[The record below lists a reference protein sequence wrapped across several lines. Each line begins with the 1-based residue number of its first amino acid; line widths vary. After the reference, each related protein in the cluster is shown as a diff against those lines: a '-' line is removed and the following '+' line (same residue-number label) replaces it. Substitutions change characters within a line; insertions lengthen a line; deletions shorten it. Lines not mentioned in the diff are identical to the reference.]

1 MLQVGH
7 TALQRTQTLA
17 RLSQADLGIG
27 ELAGGLGIVTAHAIE
42 LVVGFGNLETQIACL
57 RTGLVARTGELVNS
71 RTRSTNGL
79 GGLLAALG
87 DAYALDLGIAGALL
101 QAADLGEQRAAL
113 ALKTS
118 NLAGGI
124 ALGGTRLLDGRI
136 GLDDLIRHMLKH
148 GSQIRLQAL
157 QLTNTTFALQSTRS
171 LAGIESH
178 AHQAATAHAGAIG
191 RHVGHTVND
200 WCRQR
205 GSQVIDHVI
214 AAEQGLDNR
223 TITGAHG
230 QAIDQTRTGSALG
243 SSRAAHAARHQ
254 QRLARSLLLVQCRT
268 TGTLKRG
275 GVIKQQGIDIAGKQL
290 LDQALKLTRGLE
302 HISQATRDIIAQC
315 AHQTAHQRRA
325 VGHAGIEILLARELR
340 TNLGQFI
347 ARLTLAITQVLQR
360 RTGDLGGLASIN
372 LGLAGL
378 IERTVKFLSA
388 VATALERGRDLLEL
402 LVDLLQARGVHVV
415 LDLGV
420 AQRVLH
426 LGEFERGVIGHT
438 LHIALLARELRNLIV
453 ERHATLVELG
463 GGRSGG
469 VNVVLGLHVRTGH
482 LLKLGTRILELLDH
496 ATTLMLGARDLAAHV
511 GQARHH
517 VVALFLE

>member
-1 MLQVGH
+1 M
-7 TALQRTQTLA
+7 
-17 RLSQADLGIG
+17 
-27 ELAGGLGIVTAHAIE
+27 
-42 LVVGFGNLETQIACL
+42 
-57 RTGLVARTGELVNS
+57 
-71 RTRSTNGL
+71 
-79 GGLLAALG
+79 
-87 DAYALDLGIAGALL
+87 
-101 QAADLGEQRAAL
+101 
-113 ALKTS
+113 
-118 NLAGGI
+118 
-124 ALGGTRLLDGRI
+124 
-136 GLDDLIRHMLKH
+136 
-148 GSQIRLQAL
+148 
-157 QLTNTTFALQSTRS
+157 
-171 LAGIESH
+171 
-178 AHQAATAHAGAIG
+178 
-191 RHVGHTVND
+191 
-200 WCRQR
+200 
-205 GSQVIDHVI
+205 
-214 AAEQGLDNR
+214 
-223 TITGAHG
+223 
-230 QAIDQTRTGSALG
+230 
-243 SSRAAHAARHQ
+243 
-254 QRLARSLLLVQCRT
+254 
-268 TGTLKRG
+268 
-275 GVIKQQGIDIAGKQL
+275 
-290 LDQALKLTRGLE
+290 
-302 HISQATRDIIAQC
+302 
-315 AHQTAHQRRA
+315 
-325 VGHAGIEILLARELR
+325 ARELR

-426 LGEFERGVIGHT
+426 LGEPERGVIGHT

-482 LLKLGTRILELLDH
+482 LPKLGTRILELLDH

>member
-1 MLQVGH
+1 M
-7 TALQRTQTLA
+7 
-17 RLSQADLGIG
+17 
-27 ELAGGLGIVTAHAIE
+27 
-42 LVVGFGNLETQIACL
+42 
-57 RTGLVARTGELVNS
+57 
-71 RTRSTNGL
+71 
-79 GGLLAALG
+79 
-87 DAYALDLGIAGALL
+87 L

-113 ALKTS
+113 ALKTGD
-118 NLAGGI
+118 LAGGI
-124 ALGGTRLLDGRI
+124 ALSGTRLLDGRI

-148 GSQIRLQAL
+148 GSQIGLQAL
-157 QLTNTTFALQSTRS
+157 QLANATLALQGTRS

-191 RHVGHTVND
+191 RHIGHTVND

-223 TITGAHG
+223 AIPGTHG
-230 QAIDQTRTGSALG
+230 QTVDQTRTGRALG
-243 SSRAAHAARHQ
+243 SSRAAHAATHQ
-254 QRLARSLLLVQCRT
+254 QRLARGLLLVQSRT
-268 TGTLKRG
+268 TGALKRS
-275 GVIKQQGIDIAGKQL
+275 GVIKQQGIDIASKQL
-290 LDQALKLTRGLE
+290 LDQALELTRSLE
-302 HISQATRDIIAQC
+302 HVAQTTRDIIAHRT
-315 AHQTAHQRRA
+315 HQTAHQRRA
-325 VGHAGIEILLARELR
+325 VGHAGIELLLAGKLR
-340 TNLGQFI
+340 ANLGQLV
-347 ARLTLAITQVLQR
+347 ARLTLTITQVLQR
-360 RTGDLGGLASIN
+360 RTGNLGGLASIN

-388 VATALERGRDLLEL
+388 VATALERGRNLLEL

-426 LGEFERGVIGHT
+426 LGELERGVIGHT

-453 ERHATLVELG
+453 ERHATLAELG
-463 GGRSGG
+463 GGRTGG
-469 VNVVLGLHVRTGH
+469 INVVLGLHVRTGH
-482 LLKLGTRILELLDH
+482 FLKLGTRILELLDH